1 MIDREGSMATDP
13 IREYLDARARLDN
26 QTRLTEAVVK
36 VVLDGANALRE
47 WRRALVANVSGGGF
61 PAELVMNERSPTI
74 NGREWPSAQQ
84 IADAL
89 GAWHDAHWA
98 MRSAWDRVPLE
109 LQGGLKPPQSK

>member
-1 MIDREGSMATDP
+1 MATDP

-36 VVLDGANALRE
+36 IVRDGANALSE
-47 WRRALVANVSGGGF
+47 WRRAVVANVSGGF

-74 NGREWPSAQQ
+74 NGHEWPSAQQ

-89 GAWHDAHWA
+89 GAWHSAHWA
-98 MRSAWDRVPLE
+98 MRSAWDRVPSE
-109 LQGGLKPPQSK
+109 LRGGLVPPSG